1 LIKDILFEQL
11 LPFVKKPGRY
21 VGNEINSV
29 QKNLKNVDLRVAL
42 VFPDVY
48 EVGMSYMGYPILY
61 HILNKQPGVFAERA
75 FAPAKDLEVL
85 MRTHQVPL
93 FSLETFSPLRDFDI
107 IGFTFQYELHF
118 TTMLNQL
125 ELAGLPLRATERQG
139 FPIVIGGGPSA
150 FNPEPMADFFDAFVI
165 GDGEQAT
172 PQAAQAVREVKNQGG
187 SRRDVLERLA
197 GMSGIYV
204 PQFYR
209 AGYDESGRFTALEP
223 VHPNA
228 KPKIKARIVS
238 ELDSGF
244 YPEKPIVPV
253 IQTTHDRV
261 SLEVARGCSRGC
273 RFCNAGMLYRPVRQ
287 RTADELV
294 LQARKNIDA
303 TGHDEISLVSL
314 STSDYTELPELMQR
328 LHQTFSKDR
337 VSISFPSLRPESFT
351 PEVAAFARGV
361 RKSGLTL
368 APEAGTPRLR
378 EVINKS
384 TSADEL
390 MRAVDLAFREGWNL
404 VKLYFMI
411 GQPTETDDDLQGLVD
426 LIFQVHKLARKHGG
440 KRINIS
446 VSPFIPKPHTPFQWS
461 DQDSMAETRRK
472 LDFIKNR
479 IRTKSIK
486 IHWRDPETAFV
497 EGLLA
502 RGDRRLGKII
512 ERAWQLG
519 ANLEGWSEYFDVR
532 LYQQA
537 MDELNV
543 SSDWYV
549 QNYDVDR
556 PLPWDHIQ
564 KGVTKKFLIKEYERA
579 IKGIA
584 TPDCRF
590 STCNA
595 CGLMQEKECQE
606 IIRRAEKSEHQDLA
620 SRHTAPTEDLFS
632 AAGLHRDRHKKWA
645 RLHYRR
651 DEKLRF
657 ISHLDI
663 LRMFERSLRRARVPV
678 VFSEGYN
685 PHPKMSFGPSLATG
699 MTSDAEYVD
708 FQFYDQ
714 KNPIDFIKRLSPQLP
729 GGCEIIDVSVCEN
742 KPEALNKVI
751 NRAEYFIQLK
761 QNSVQDRIKQ
771 VLEQKELLV
780 ERKKKQRTTSLN
792 VRPFIQNIHDCQK
805 GICINTI
812 IDNGKSV
819 RVSEL
824 LSLLFPE
831 QTSLI
836 ETARIHRAALWIA
849 EGNERKSPMEGMS
862 RDGNSS

>member
-1 LIKDILFEQL
+1 MIKDILFEQL
-11 LPFVKKPGRY
+11 LPFVQKPGRY
-21 VGNEINSV
+21 VGNEINIV
-29 QKNLKNVDLRVAL
+29 QKNLSEVDLRVAL

-61 HILNKQPGVFAERA
+61 HILNKHPGIFAERA
-75 FAPAKDLEVL
+75 FAPAKDLEAL
-85 MRTHQVPL
+85 MRQHQVPL
-93 FSLETFSPLRDFDI
+93 FSLETFSPLHDFAL

-125 ELAGLPLRATERQG
+125 DLAGLPLRARERQG

-150 FNPEPMADFFDAFVI
+150 FNPEPMAEFFDAFVI
-165 GDGEQAT
+165 GDGEQVT
-172 PQAAQAVREVKNQGG
+172 LQVAQIVREEKNRGG
-187 SRRDVLERLA
+187 DRKDVLERLIEI
-197 GMSGIYV
+197 SGIYV
-204 PQFYR
+204 PQFYQV
-209 AGYDESGRFTALEP
+209 AYDESSRFAALQT
-223 VHPNA
+223 VHPKA
-228 KPKIKARIVS
+228 KPRIRARTVP
-238 ELDSGF
+238 ELSNDY
-244 YPEKPIVPV
+244 YPDRPIVPV

-261 SLEVARGCSRGC
+261 SLEIARGCSRGC

-287 RTADELV
+287 RTPDDLV

-303 TGHDEISLVSL
+303 TGHHEISLVSL
-314 STSDYTELPELMQR
+314 STSDYTELPELLQS
-328 LHQTFSKDR
+328 LHSTFSKDR

-368 APEAGTPRLR
+368 APEAGTQRLR

-390 MRAVDLAFREGWNL
+390 LRAVDLAFREGWNL

-426 LIFQVHKLARKHGG
+426 LVFQVHRLGKKYRG

-446 VSPFIPKPHTPFQWS
+446 ISPFIPKPHTPFQWV

-472 LDFIKNR
+472 LAFIKNR
-479 IRTKSIK
+479 IRIKSIK
-486 IHWRDPETAFV
+486 IHWRDPETAFI

-502 RGDRRLGKII
+502 RGDRRMSAVI

-519 ANLEGWSEYFDVR
+519 ANLEGWSEYFNVR
-532 LYQQA
+532 RYKQA
-537 MDELNV
+537 LNELNI
-543 SSDWYV
+543 SADLFLRD
-549 QNYDVDR
+549 YDVHC
-556 PLPWDHIQ
+556 PLPWDHIH
-564 KGVTKKFLIKEYERA
+564 KGVTKKFLLTEYERA
-579 IKGIA
+579 LKIIT

-595 CGLMQEKECQE
+595 CGLMKEKACQE
-606 IIRRAEKSEHQDLA
+606 IIRRDGKTEPETVSSQQDFVKENLLA
-620 SRHTAPTEDLFS
+620 GTNQDK
-632 AAGLHRDRHKKWA
+632 DRSKKWA

-651 DEKLRF
+651 DENLRY
-657 ISHLDI
+657 ISHLDM
-663 LRMFERSLRRARVPV
+663 LRLFERAIRRTRVPV
-678 VFSEGYN
+678 VFTGGFN

-708 FQFYDQ
+708 VQFYQQ
-714 KNPIDFIKRLSPQLP
+714 KNPVDFVKRLSTQLP
-729 GGCEIIDVSVCEN
+729 KGCDVIDVNFCDN
-742 KPEALNKVI
+742 KPEALTKII
-751 NRAEYFIQLK
+751 NRAEYYIQLNE
-761 QNSVQDRIKQ
+761 NSVPNRIKQ
-771 VLEQKELLV
+771 VFEQKELWI

-792 VRPFIQNIHDCQK
+792 IRPFIQDIKDCQM

-819 RVSEL
+819 RIKEI
-824 LSLLFPE
+824 LSLLFPG
-831 QTSLI
+831 QTTLI

-849 EGNERKSPMEGMS
+849 EGDERKSPMEVMP
-862 RDGNSS
+862 RAGNS